1 MAKLPEQEAEV
12 KTCLTDHRNNG
23 ISAFMNWQILKQEDR
38 CVHNVLLIC
47 WDYLVVLKIHE
58 DAWPVEHEAIV
69 KSYT

>member
-1 MAKLPEQEAEV
+1 
-12 KTCLTDHRNNG
+12 
-23 ISAFMNWQILKQEDR
+23 MNWQILKQEDR